1 MRRRVVVLVIMGLL
15 ALLITGCGRGGA
27 EPVAVPEAVPVRVE
41 QAAVGA
47 IRETVSFSGE
57 VAAGSEAQVTP
68 KVAGL
73 VVRVAVTVGQEV
85 RKGDLLVELEA
96 QAQAVAVRQAE
107 AAAEMARANLQNA
120 KVGGALAQLQAAVRQ
135 TQASYN
141 NAESILGRMEMLYR
155 EGAIALQQLEGARLQ
170 AQVAESQYSLARE
183 QLAIFERGEGQVQVL
198 AAQVRQAEAGLEL
211 ARLNLN
217 HARIVAPVAGL
228 VVAVNAQAGN
238 MASPGVPVV
247 TLVGLDG
254 VTVTA
259 RLTEQAVGLFSPGMA
274 VEVEVP
280 AVGVTLDGEVQEVA
294 PSAAAGARSFLV
306 KARMASAEGLRPGMF
321 ARLRLAVDE
330 RAEAVLLP
338 RAAVLQQEGRYFAF
352 TIKDGKAV
360 RREVTVG
367 LQDESFAEIVTGF
380 AAGETVITAGQQF
393 LNDGATVL
401 VEVGGDS

>member
-1 MRRRVVVLVIMGLL
+1 MRNRVVVLVLMGLL

-27 EPVAVPEAVPVRVE
+27 ESVTEPEAVPVRVE

-68 KVAGL
+68 KVGGL

-238 MASPGVPVV
+238 MASPGIPVV

-259 RLTEQAVGLFSPGMA
+259 RLTEQAVGLLSPGMA

-294 PSAAAGARSFLV
+294 PSAVAGARSFLV
-306 KARMASAEGLRPGMF
+306 KARMAPAEGLRPGMF
-321 ARLRLAVDE
+321 ARLHLAVDE